1 MSPRRIRLSALS
13 RRTPPSLDGNGSA
26 SLPRLRERPVLPR
39 RPGRRRFE
47 SLRSP
52 LPAAG
57 IALVLIALLGY
68 LAVYRAA
75 SNRTQVLVATR
86 MLPAGTVLGAS
97 DLRTASIAAQ
107 AGLLGTLL
115 PASQEPQV
123 LEQRLVT
130 AVPAGAP
137 VPAGALAGRQS
148 QATAAFTLSVSE
160 FDVIGESLQP
170 GDRVSVLA
178 TFGAGSGA
186 ATTRPL
192 ARDLEVL
199 TVGEAP
205 ANSDPS
211 TATVPVTVALVNAS
225 IVSQLALANQ
235 DGKLDLL
242 REGAGS
248 STGAIPPANPP
259 AGGGGGVP

>member
-1 MSPRRIRLSALS
+1 MNARRLRLSALT
-13 RRTPPSLDGNGSA
+13 RRTPSSLDGNGSP

-39 RPGRRRFE
+39 RPFGRGRFE

-75 SNRTQVLVATR
+75 SNRTQVLVATHT
-86 MLPAGTVLGAS
+86 LPAGTVLSTG
-97 DLRTASIAAQ
+97 DLRGASIAAE
-107 AGLLGTLL
+107 GRLLATLL
-115 PASQEPQV
+115 PASQEPRA
-123 LEQRLVT
+123 LGQRLSST
-130 AVPAGAP
+130 VPAGAP
-137 VPAGALAGRQS
+137 LPAGALAER
-148 QATAAFTLSVSE
+148 ATQTSAFTLAAPE
-160 FDVIGESLQP
+160 FDVAGEELQP
-170 GDRVSVLA
+170 GDRVSVLV
-178 TFGAGSGA
+178 TFGAGSGS

-192 ARDLEVL
+192 ARGLEVI

-205 ANSDPS
+205 PSSDPS
-211 TATVPVTVALVNAS
+211 TTTVPVTVALANPV

-242 REGAGS
+242 REGTGGS
-248 STGAIPPANPP
+248 STAAIPSAT
-259 AGGGGGVP
+259 AGGGVP